1 MIDCKECNDYA
12 EMLLKRGDIE
22 QQDVNK
28 VALDRH
34 ILKGCKEIIENEI
47 RKTED
52 RLIELREML
61 ND

>member
-12 EMLLKRGDIE
+12 QMLVERGDIT
-22 QQDVNK
+22 QQEVNK

-34 ILKGCKEIIENEI
+34 ILKGCTEIIKNEI
-47 RKTED
+47 RKAED